1 MFSLLLLFLVCIN
14 VVEITK
20 IEDISICINDTDC
33 SESIDSIIYTHIP
46 EVDDLFLK
54 DLSNETEEDNT
65 FITTIPT
72 EIISSKINA
81 TEQPEVQ
88 STLTTISSRI
98 LHPSDNEI
106 LTLEKKEI
114 CECDL
119 IVCTN
124 INIFYTKYRILLD
137 ERKNYLI
144 FKLFFLS
151 SIL

>member
-1 MFSLLLLFLVCIN
+1 MLSLLLLFLVCIN

-33 SESIDSIIYTHIP
+33 SESIDSTIYTHIP
-46 EVDDLFLK
+46 EVDDLSLK
-54 DLSNETEEDNT
+54 DLSNETEDDNT

-72 EIISSKINA
+72 KIISSRINANA

-124 INIFYTKYRILLD
+124 IYQHFVIQNIEFC
-137 ERKNYLI
+137 
-144 FKLFFLS
+144 
-151 SIL
+151 

>member
-1 MFSLLLLFLVCIN
+1 MLYLLLLFLVCIN

-33 SESIDSIIYTHIP
+33 SESIDSTIYTHIP
-46 EVDDLFLK
+46 EVDDLSLK

-65 FITTIPT
+65 FTTIPT
-72 EIISSKINA
+72 EIISSRINANA

-98 LHPSDNEI
+98 SHPSDNEI
-106 LTLEKKEI
+106 LTLKKKEI

-119 IVCTN
+119 IVCAN
-124 INIFYTKYRILLD
+124 INIF
-137 ERKNYLI
+137 
-144 FKLFFLS
+144 
-151 SIL
+151 